1 MMKKKLISPIFLC
14 FLMLT
19 SASLNA
25 QDPANLLD
33 RMIQEHANS
42 ISGIET
48 MMVITQME
56 GIIESEHP
64 DTTYYRKVT
73 MEDGTPTLQPVSSA
87 NDAPKADYYNFKQN
101 YDAIVQNSVYE
112 GTQNVDGRTAHVIL
126 IEDISALYG
135 DVVGQT
141 NPGEG
146 EPQSGRLFVDSDNYV
161 LLKMQFDMQFEEEY
175 SGSIDIN
182 MKDYRNVDGVNYPFL
197 MEMDIEGISE
207 EFSAED
213 LAEAREGMAE
223 LKEQI
228 DNASGIQRRIM
239 ERAIRPQ
246 IERFERMLEE
256 GGMTMRMVTL
266 AVETN
271 VSIPE

>member
-1 MMKKKLISPIFLC
+1 MNKRLISLITLSFLT
-14 FLMLT
+14 L
-19 SASLNA
+19 SAISLQA
-25 QDPANLLD
+25 QSPADILD

-48 MMVITQME
+48 MMVVTQLE
-56 GIIESEHP
+56 GIIESEYP
-64 DTTYYRKVT
+64 DTTYYRKVILD
-73 MEDGTPTLQPVSSA
+73 DGTPSLQVVSSVH
-87 NDAPKADYYNFKQN
+87 DTPSADYYNFKRN

-126 IEDISALYG
+126 IEDISSLYG
-135 DVVGQT
+135 DVVGGAD
-141 NPGEG
+141 PGDG
-146 EPQSGRLFVDSDNYV
+146 EAQSGRLFIDNSNYV
-161 LLKMQFDMQFEEEY
+161 LLKMQFDMQFDQEY

-182 MKDYRNVDGVNYPFL
+182 MKDYRNVDGVYYPFL

-207 EFSAED
+207 QFSAED
-213 LAEAREGMAE
+213 LAEARAGMAE
-223 LKEQI
+223 LREQI
-228 DNASGIQRRIM
+228 DNASGMQRRIM

-246 IERFERMLEE
+246 LERFERMLEE

-271 VSIPE
+271 VTIPD

>member
-1 MMKKKLISPIFLC
+1 MKKLLFPILLCLI
-14 FLMLT
+14 MLT
-19 SASLNA
+19 AAALNA
-25 QDPANLLD
+25 QDPAELLD

-48 MMVITQME
+48 MMVITKME
-56 GIIESEHP
+56 GFIESEYP

-73 MEDGTPTLQPVSSA
+73 MEDGTPTLQPVSSDQDTP
-87 NDAPKADYYNFKQN
+87 NADYYNFKQN

-112 GTQNVDGRTAHVIL
+112 GTQDVEGRTAHVIF
-126 IEDISALYG
+126 IEDISSLYG
-135 DVVGQT
+135 EVVGQT
-141 NPGEG
+141 DPGQG
-146 EPQSGRLFVDSDNYV
+146 EAQSGRLFVDNSNYV

-175 SGSIDIN
+175 SGAVDIN

-197 MEMDIEGISE
+197 MEMAIEGISE

-213 LAEAREGMAE
+213 LAEARAGMAE

-239 ERAIRPQ
+239 EGAIRPQ

-271 VSIPE
+271 VAIPE